1 MTSFSG
7 IWVPL
12 VTPFH
17 RDGAINHAALRMLAA
32 HLAPQVSGLVVC
44 GSTGEAHALDE
55 EEQLA
60 VLDTVLQAAPGTPV
74 VMGVG
79 GPHRPRLHAQLAS
92 LRSRPLAGLL
102 VPPPYYVRPSQAAIA
117 DYFLDLADHAHCPL
131 IAYNIPYRTGVAMEF
146 DTFERIAT
154 HPNIQAVKDCGG
166 SAGLTLELITRT
178 RLQILAGEDGN
189 ILTTLCAGGSGAI
202 TAAAHIFPRRYT
214 EVYEAIGAQRLQRAR
229 VIFHWLWPLIQLLF
243 AEPNPAGIKAALA
256 QQGLIDDVCRAPM
269 HGASPALRAQ
279 LAAMLEAMGQDTA
292 AVPA

>member
-1 MTSFSG
+1 MTGFSG

-17 RDGAINHAALRMLAA
+17 RGGTIDHLALRALTTQ
-32 HLAPQVSGLVVC
+32 LAPHVAGLVVC

-55 EEQLA
+55 DEQLA
-60 VLDTVLQAAPGTPV
+60 VLDTVLQAASGTAV
-74 VMGVG
+74 VMGIG
-79 GPHRPRLHAQLAS
+79 GPHRPRLHAQLDS

-102 VPPPYYVRPSQAAIA
+102 VPPPYYVRPSQAAVA

-166 SAGLTLELITRT
+166 SAALTLDLITRT

-202 TAAAHIFPRRYT
+202 TAAAHIFPQRYT
-214 EVYEAIGAQRLQRAR
+214 EVYEAVRAQRLHQARAL
-229 VIFHWLWPLIQLLF
+229 FHWLWPLIQLLF

-256 QQGLIDDVCRAPM
+256 QQGLIEDICRAPM

-279 LAAMLEAMGQDTA
+279 LAAMLEVMEQDPVA
-292 AVPA
+292 LPA

>member
-7 IWVPL
+7 IWIPL

-17 RDGAINHAALRMLAA
+17 RDGAIDHLALRAMTAQLG
-32 HLAPQVSGLVVC
+32 PQVTGLVVC

-55 EEQLA
+55 DEQLA
-60 VLDTVLQAAPGTPV
+60 VLDTVLQAASGTPV

-102 VPPPYYVRPSQAAIA
+102 VPPPYYVRPSQVAIA

-146 DTFERIAT
+146 DTFERIAV

-166 SAGLTLELITRT
+166 SAALTLDLITRT

-189 ILTTLCAGGSGAI
+189 ILTSLCAGGSGAI
-202 TAAAHIFPRRYT
+202 SAAAHIFPQRYT
-214 EVYEAIGAQRLQRAR
+214 AMYEAVRAERLNQARA
-229 VIFHWLWPLIQLLF
+229 IFHQMWPLIQLLF

-256 QQGLIDDVCRAPM
+256 HQGLIRNQVRAPM
-269 HGASPALRAQ
+269 STASPELNAQ
-279 LAAMLEAMGQDTA
+279 LVALMQQLEAETA
-292 AVPA
+292 